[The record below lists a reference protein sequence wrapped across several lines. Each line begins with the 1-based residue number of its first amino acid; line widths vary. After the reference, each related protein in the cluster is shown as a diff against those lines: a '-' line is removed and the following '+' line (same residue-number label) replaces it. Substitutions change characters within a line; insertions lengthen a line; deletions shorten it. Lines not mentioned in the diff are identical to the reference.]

1 MKDSMK
7 TYRNIAFLLAA
18 SLLFSCHGTDPVD
31 PVGPEEP
38 QPETR
43 TLTFTLPSAGE
54 EASAVFKTSWQAGD
68 QIVVHGEYAEK
79 QVVVTL
85 EGSDISSDGKTA
97 TKTVEGLFP
106 YVREDC
112 GSTLYASY
120 PASCSD
126 NLRHCFFYSKFN
138 TTNAQLL
145 AAYNEAD
152 TFNFQNVC
160 GVMSFNVDG
169 DYDGFSITGLRKE
182 TLGYEFIQ
190 VKLTDGEQNY
200 RQYIGSPI
208 INVEGSIVDGVATL
222 YIPDGLSFD
231 GCTIKLSK
239 AGKYVAIYKGK
250 DACSFSR
257 GEITS
262 LGDLTEEIEPYDDPF
277 SSDILDLDAQGN
289 ANCYIV
295 TEPGVYKFKA
305 VKGNSAISFIEN
317 IADAGILWETW
328 NNAEEVEAGS
338 IVKSVS
344 YAEDYMILH
353 MPDVLK
359 AGNAV
364 ICAKDIEGT
373 ILWSWH
379 IWVPETTIA
388 IDGGSL
394 FGTPAMDRNLGALVA
409 AKAEASPVVP
419 EAFGLMYQWGRKDP
433 FPAGQAISSSSLA
446 TVAGAESEK
455 APGQITL
462 AESIANPTL
471 MGHQDNGD
479 WLKDTDGTLWSDD
492 GKTIY
497 DPCPPGYRVPSSSSN
512 SFWGD
517 LSTGTGWSFD
527 KTNGWFTTGSPA
539 AVFPL
544 CGYQDDY
551 DVTSIAHG
559 YDRGLYWSSAASLE
573 KPGYGRGED
582 VRPGSSIA
590 FKETPKSRAGCVR
603 CVAE

>member
-1 MKDSMK
+1 MKI
-7 TYRNIAFLLAA
+7 YRNIAFLLAA

-43 TLTFTLPSAGE
+43 TLTFTLPEAGE

-85 EGSDISSDGKTA
+85 ASSDISSDGKTA

-120 PASCSD
+120 PASCAD

-138 TTNAQLL
+138 TTNEQLL
-145 AAYNEAD
+145 AACNQGDSFHFE
-152 TFNFQNVC
+152 NVC
-160 GVMSFNVDG
+160 GVLTFNVEG
-169 DYDGFSITGLRKE
+169 GYESFSLTGSRKE

-190 VKLTDGEQNY
+190 VKITDHEANFS
-200 RQYIGSPI
+200 QYKGSPVI
-208 INVEGSIVDGVATL
+208 TLEGEIVDGVATVF
-222 YIPDGLSFD
+222 IPDGLSFD
-231 GCTIKLSK
+231 GCTIKFRK
-239 AGKYVAIYKGK
+239 DGQCVAIYKGK
-250 DACSFSR
+250 DAAAISR
-257 GEITS
+257 GTIEN
-262 LGDLTEEIEPYDDPF
+262 LGDLTAEIEPYDDPF
-277 SSDILDLDAQGN
+277 SSDIKDLDANGN

-305 VKGNSAISFIEN
+305 VKGNSATTYLEDV
-317 IADAGILWETW
+317 ADAAVLWETW
-328 NNAEEVEAGS
+328 NNAEEVEANS

-344 YAEDYMILH
+344 FAEDYMILH
-353 MPDVLK
+353 TPDALRP
-359 AGNAV
+359 GNAV
-364 ICAKDIEGT
+364 ICAKDLEGT

-379 IWVPETTIA
+379 IWVPETTISV
-388 IDGGSL
+388 DDGSL
-394 FGTPAMDRNLGALVA
+394 FGTPVMDRNLGALVVA
-409 AKAEASPVVP
+409 QAGAEPVDSK
-419 EAFGLMYQWGRKDP
+419 AFGLMYQWGRKDP
-433 FPAGQAISSSSLA
+433 YPAGQAIMSSDLY

-462 AESIANPTL
+462 DESIANPTL

-479 WLKDTDGTLWSDD
+479 WNKDSDGSLWSDD

-497 DPCPPGYRVPSSSSN
+497 DPCPPGYRVPTSSTN
-512 SFWGD
+512 NFWGD
-517 LSTGTGWSFD
+517 LSTRTGWSFD
-527 KTNGWFTTGSPA
+527 KTNGWFTIGSPA

-590 FKETPKSRAGCVR
+590 LKEVPKSRAGCVR
-603 CVAE
+603 CVTE